1 MLLFID
7 DSIIKNFIMFVTEII
22 MMIVVVMIIIYICN
36 DSHGIGDSDDD
47 YYDNDDNSSGYDMVW
62 WATILCNF
70 FCLMILFV
78 FIELF

>member
-1 MLLFID
+1 
-7 DSIIKNFIMFVTEII
+7 
-22 MMIVVVMIIIYICN
+22 
-36 DSHGIGDSDDD
+36 
-47 YYDNDDNSSGYDMVW
+47 MVW